1 MDLGDLSIRIRT
13 KDISRCHQELDK
25 LDNLGQQQFLEE
37 MEDQDRDSL
46 NNTSEVNN
54 QAEVNNFNI
63 KLEDSF
69 HQDNSNSFST
79 E

>member
-25 LDNLGQQQFLEE
+25 FDNLVQQQFLEE

-63 KLEDSF
+63 KLEVSF